1 VTRGAVR
8 RRFSKIRGTLAREK
22 IEMSKLRLSMACW
35 NYDRTR
41 ALLEDRVPIDGI
53 DLNYINIPVEETFFR
68 MIRHREFDIAEMS
81 LSSYTLSLFRDPQ
94 PFVAIPVFPSRSF
107 RHSCIFI
114 NRNSGITEPKDLI
127 GKRVGNP
134 EYQLTACVWIRGI
147 LSDEYKIPVSSVT
160 YFRGGEETPGRTE
173 KQTVSLPP
181 EIRLENIAQDKTLS
195 NMLDAGEIDAIY
207 SPRTPSCIARKSPNV
222 RLLFEDYETM
232 EREYYQRTRIFPIM
246 HTVVIRREVYE
257 KNPWVAQSL
266 YKAFVLAQREV
277 YEDLYETAALKF
289 MLPWL
294 IRHAEDTRKLMG
306 ENFWPYGLEP
316 NVHALST
323 FLRYS
328 HEQGLAKRLLT
339 PQELFVPESLESFKI

>member
-1 VTRGAVR
+1 
-8 RRFSKIRGTLAREK
+8 
-22 IEMSKLRLSMACW
+22 MSKLRLSMACW

-68 MIRHREFDIAEMS
+68 MIRHREFDVAEMS

-114 NRNSGITEPKDLI
+114 NRNSGISEPKDLI

-147 LSDEYKIPVSSVT
+147 LSDDYKVPVSSVT

-173 KQTVSLPP
+173 KQKVSLPP
-181 EIRLENIAQDKTLS
+181 EIRLETIAEVKTLS
-195 NMLDAGEIDAIY
+195 NMLDSGEIDAIY

-266 YKAFVLAQREV
+266 YKAFVQAQREV

-294 IRHAEDTRKLMG
+294 VRHAEDTRKLMG

-316 NVHALST
+316 NLLALST
-323 FLRYS
+323 FLRYA

>member
-1 VTRGAVR
+1 
-8 RRFSKIRGTLAREK
+8 
-22 IEMSKLRLSMACW
+22 
-35 NYDRTR
+35 
-41 ALLEDRVPIDGI
+41 
-53 DLNYINIPVEETFFR
+53 
-68 MIRHREFDIAEMS
+68 
-81 LSSYTLSLFRDPQ
+81 LFRDPK
-94 PFVAIPVFPSRSF
+94 PFVAIPVFPSRYF

-114 NRNSGITEPKDLI
+114 NRHSGIREPKDLA

-147 LSDEYKIPVSSVT
+147 LSDEYKVPVSSVT

-173 KQTVSLPP
+173 KQAVSLPP
-181 EIRLENIAQDKTLS
+181 EIRLENIPEDKTLS
-195 NMLDAGEIDAIY
+195 RMLDAGEIDAIY
-207 SPRTPSCIARKSPNV
+207 SPRTPSSFSQGSGNV
-222 RLLFEDYETM
+222 RLLFENYETV
-232 EREYYQRTRIFPIM
+232 EREYYKRTKIFPIM
-246 HTVVIRREVYE
+246 HTVVIRREIYE
-257 KNPWVAQSL
+257 KHPWVAQSL

-277 YEDLYETAALKF
+277 YEDLRETAALKF

-294 IRHAEDTRKLMG
+294 IRHAEDTRALMG
-306 ENFWPYGLEP
+306 KDFWPYGVEP

>member
-1 VTRGAVR
+1 
-8 RRFSKIRGTLAREK
+8 
-22 IEMSKLRLSMACW
+22 MSKLRLSMACW

-41 ALLEDRVPIDGI
+41 ALLEERIPIDGI
-53 DLNYINIPVEETFFR
+53 DLTYINIPVEETFFR
-68 MIRHREFDIAEMS
+68 MIRHREFDVAEMS
-81 LSSYTLSLFRDPQ
+81 LSSYTLSLFRDPK
-94 PFVAIPVFPSRSF
+94 PFVAIPVFPSRYF

-114 NRNSGITEPKDLI
+114 NRDSGIREPKDLI

-147 LSDEYKIPVSSVT
+147 LSDEYNVPVSSAT

-181 EIRLENIAQDKTLS
+181 EIRLENIPEDKTLS
-195 NMLDAGEIDAIY
+195 QMLRDGEIDAIY
-207 SPRTPSCIARKSPNV
+207 SPRTPSCVSQGAKSV
-222 RLLFEDYETM
+222 RLLFEDYETV
-232 EREYYQRTRIFPIM
+232 EREYYKRTKIFPIM

-257 KNPWVAQSL
+257 KHPWIAQSL

-294 IRHAEDTRKLMG
+294 IRHAEDTRNLMG
-306 ENFWPYGLEP
+306 KDFWPYGIEANLHGL
-316 NVHALST
+316 NT

-328 HEQGLAKRLLT
+328 FEQGLAKRLLT
-339 PQELFVPESLESFKI
+339 PQELFVPEALESFKI